1 MNGCMIDLNKPCVS
15 ELEIIDIA
23 VEFLL
28 EGRPMGDCRGHL
40 LSEFDVD
47 ADDVDRLLE
56 KAQRE
61 VRACEAE
68 FGSRLVF

>member
-28 EGRPMGDCRGHL
+28 EGRPNGGL
-40 LSEFDVD
+40 PWPSP
-47 ADDVDRLLE
+47 
-56 KAQRE
+56 QR
-61 VRACEAE
+61 VR
-68 FGSRLVF
+68 RRRR